1 MTLFS
6 RFSDHIG
13 AALDALVA
21 QGALPD
27 GLDRGAISVEPPRDP
42 AHGDVATNAAMV
54 LAKPAGMNPRALA
67 DLLVAELGKLDEVT
81 EASVAGPGFINLRLA
96 DDSWRDE
103 LALIFSEGRD
113 YGRSAMGQGRR
124 VNVEYVSA
132 NPTGPMHVGHCRGAV
147 VGDAL
152 AALLEYAGH
161 EVIRE
166 YYVNDAGAQVDVLA
180 RSVHM
185 RYREALGED
194 VGAIPEGLYPG
205 DYLKPVA
212 GKLAAEYGDRFV
224 DAPESAWLGLFRAEA
239 VSAMMD
245 MIRADLA
252 KLGIHHDLFSSEAE
266 LQAEGKPAAAEKWL
280 RDHDLV
286 YDGLLEA
293 PKGETPEDWEPVE
306 LPLFRSTR
314 FGDDQDRPIKKS
326 DGSWTYFGADL
337 AYHYEKSRNADE
349 LIDIWGAD
357 HAGTVKRIKAAVA
370 ALTDGKTRFDVKLVQ
385 MVRLLKN
392 GEPFKMSKRAGN
404 FVTLADVVD
413 EVGKDAVRFTMLTR
427 KADAQMD
434 FDFAKVVEASR
445 DNPVWY
451 LQYANARISRLRKK
465 AAEAGIDLPAPA
477 PARLGAHELGLIK
490 LLAQFPRT
498 VEAAASAREPHRIA
512 FYLADVAAAFHAW
525 YNLGNDDPS
534 ARIVVDND
542 PELTATRLYLADGI
556 GQVIRNGLFLM
567 GVEALEEMN

>member
-1 MTLFS
+1 VTLFS

-13 AALDALVA
+13 AALDALA
-21 QGALPD
+21 ARNALPH
-27 GLDRGAISVEPPRDP
+27 GLDRSAISVEPPRDP

-67 DLLVAELGKLDEVT
+67 ELLVAELGKLDEVT

-96 DDSWRDE
+96 ADSWRDE
-103 LALIFSEGRD
+103 LALIFSEGGD
-113 YGRSAMGQGRR
+113 YGRSTMGQGRR

-152 AALLEYAGH
+152 SALLEYAGH

-194 VGAIPEGLYPG
+194 IGAIPEGLYPG

-212 GKLAAEYGDRFV
+212 EKLAAEHGERFV
-224 DAPESAWLGLFRAEA
+224 GAPESAWLGLFRAEA

-245 MIRADLA
+245 MIREDLA

-337 AYHYEKSRNADE
+337 AYHFQKSQNADE

-404 FVTLADVVD
+404 FVTLADVVE

-451 LQYANARISRLRKK
+451 LQYANARIARLRKK
-465 AAEAGIDLPAPA
+465 AADAGIDLPSPA

-525 YNLGNDDPS
+525 YNLGNDDPA
-534 ARIVVDND
+534 ARIVLDND